1 MAGDA
6 PDTPSLAPGAKENVP
21 IAQLCPELA
30 DQATRIVGGEITVV
44 WPYSLVTKSIAF
56 KLVETDFR
64 LRRDKG
70 QVRIDFHG
78 AAGKAVSDA
87 VLEGGDTVRLG
98 LDGVAWERA
107 SPETVARPGTL
118 EWQLKFSNRLRLH
131 VCRAETREEVTIDI
145 DIPETDIAPELEIPR
160 SITPVNGPSTPDVAP
175 SKDVNMG
182 QSPITSLPAKRLA
195 STTFEADEYASPAFI
210 KRARVSYGSLFEGG
224 LDSIMGG
231 QNGSSRRKRPRFSM
245 NSNWK
250 YSSRTPSPEPEPTSQ
265 LEEDENDDER
275 NTPTKLPGSSPT
287 TKTGPEEV
295 AIDKEKRDATRS
307 PTPARQVSQP
317 QVSPPTTT
325 SNTQV
330 PGFFSVPEEVPGGT
344 LDTELTQNPF
354 VSGYISLDTDGGLVP
369 DTTTSQ
375 QRDLHL
381 ELPQASSAA
390 SALHGTFPESQPAQ
404 VMESSPAMS
413 LPGGLPDAPQHMPL
427 ESPGDELRF
436 LDGDYNVDVSNPVHG
451 DHAHGFH
458 TAEDT
463 VFPEAHDGDTHEI
476 HHPAG
481 PFASQ
486 PLGQLPWTDFI
497 QDSSSAYPPPPTH
510 HNISQDPVEII
521 DSSSPPRPPSEPA
534 EEPPEPEAPAS
545 PASDQDDQ
553 EPGIDEVDEVDSDE
567 ALEEDKADFEVD
579 DNESEEGSDLPG
591 EDYDLRNYDRTK
603 DDDEVEPEN
612 TPEPSS
618 SDPDEQVADLGP
630 PSDAEAANE
639 SDVDQE
645 GVSAEEDGEAS
656 SSGQSADAEA
666 QGFDFDNID
675 DGMDEVDDDGLG
687 GPEDDEEGYS
697 EDEYEY
703 DEEGGD
709 EEVAVPRTASS
720 QEPVVIDLLSDSED
734 EDEPPAPKAA
744 SPAHPTPAPTKT
756 RDDAANQNN
765 LSDEKTD
772 EDFESSE
779 PQADHDDEVSHK
791 SDGGVA
797 EEDDS
802 DNEETNAPNNSA
814 VGQLLSAAREVDDGR
829 DDEMDVDHENV
840 DNSLV
845 SMDDPG
851 ASQEVEVRRQ
861 GSEPAHSM
869 EEPSL
874 DDENIAD
881 EAEEVAAVDS
891 SLVDADEL
899 EAKVV
904 SQEEELISDVLM
916 DDSAGDLATAS
927 NDTQEHVEEVATE
940 AGVVV
945 GTAVDGAD
953 GHLSPEAEAAI
964 EDEDEV
970 DGSLS
975 KPTAAA
981 SSTGDNAPP
990 ISSTD
995 VVEGKANEGDLVEPA
1010 MQEAAEQISKAG
1022 SERGE
1027 LAQPPSQHEEP
1038 PEIPEAASPKG
1049 QVQSDELSAPTLQ
1062 TRSGSSGLASEKS
1075 PQKSQLQDATTEQL
1089 DSPDFTTSI
1098 EPQQQSVEEKAETAQ
1113 EHEDEHEAHP
1123 DSSASIQPQAQL
1135 GSPIKIDRSTPEWDI
1150 APQDQVAIREET
1162 AENSTIKAV
1171 SHEAQ
1176 QSQPPTHSPPR
1187 QEPSTATAPD
1197 HSSKPTAET
1206 PPTLKDMGQET
1217 DDGAQVSPREMSFDG
1232 DITAEQQ
1239 IMAESQDYQRALS
1252 QFHDTQ
1258 DKDNESQPPA
1268 SPDKTHK
1275 SGKRKRDPDASI
1287 TVQSLR
1293 SWDHRRST
1301 SSDAGV
1307 NDHLQDPS
1315 IILAK
1320 APPSSATKTSREDS
1334 RPRTATNEQ
1343 PQDPSIALAKA
1354 SAPSTAATSRED
1366 AKSRMTV
1373 HITRSMVEHADPSL
1387 DLARAPTT
1395 PRRSSRK
1402 HATPDRSLDTPALS
1416 QSLRDKTPETT
1427 TNDDMLNTPSVV
1439 ESTAEDE
1446 HVSTLKKWLT
1456 KDLRTNLPECL
1467 HLKAIRSHQKK
1478 VMDAIGVVTRDP
1490 LEPYRPKG
1498 GPRDYMLELII
1509 TDQAASP
1516 NNVVVAQFF
1525 RPHKSSLPLAQVGDV
1540 VILRQFQTLSLNKR
1554 GVGLRSTDE
1563 SAWAVI
1569 EKGDQEMLPQIK
1581 GPPVE
1586 VSEAEVAHAEGLRRW
1601 WGLLDGKTLDKL
1613 AKATDKMVQNPK
1625 AEGK

>member
-6 PDTPSLAPGAKENVP
+6 PDAPSLASGAQKNVP

-30 DQATRIVGGEITVV
+30 DQATRIVEGEITVV

-70 QVRIDFHG
+70 QVRIDFHS

-131 VCRAETREEVTIDI
+131 VCRAETREEITIDV
-145 DIPETDIAPELEIPR
+145 DVPETEIAPELEIPR
-160 SITPVNGPSTPDVAP
+160 SITPVNGPSTPDAPP
-175 SKDVNMG
+175 SKDVNMD
-182 QSPITSLPAKRLA
+182 QSPIASLLAKRLA

-231 QNGSSRRKRPRFSM
+231 QKGSSKRKRPRFSM

-265 LEEDENDDER
+265 LEEDEDQDEG
-275 NTPTKLPGSSPT
+275 NTPTRLPDSSPT

-295 AIDKEKRDATRS
+295 AMDKENRDATRS
-307 PTPARQVSQP
+307 PTPARQVPQP
-317 QVSPPTTT
+317 QASPPTAN
-325 SNTQV
+325 NTEV
-330 PGFFSVPEEVPGGT
+330 PSFFSEPEGVPGGT
-344 LDTELTQNPF
+344 SNTELTQNPF
-354 VSGYISLDTDGGLVP
+354 VSGYIDLDTDGRLVS
-369 DTTTSQ
+369 DTTASQ

-381 ELPQASSAA
+381 ELPQASPGV
-390 SALHGTFPESQPAQ
+390 SALHGTFPRSQPAQ
-404 VMESSPAMS
+404 VMESSSAMS
-413 LPGGLPDAPQHMPL
+413 LPGVLPDAPQHMPL

-436 LDGDYNVDVSNPVHG
+436 LDGDYRLVMSNPVHG
-451 DHAHGFH
+451 DHTDGFH
-458 TAEDT
+458 TVEDT
-463 VFPEAHDGDTHEI
+463 IFPQASDGGTHDI
-476 HHPAG
+476 HHPTG

-486 PLGQLPWTDFI
+486 PLDQLRWTDFI
-497 QDSSSAYPPPPTH
+497 QDSSSTYPPPPTH
-510 HNISQDPVEII
+510 HNDSQNPVEII
-521 DSSSPPRPPSEPA
+521 DSSSPPRQPSEAA
-534 EEPPEPEAPAS
+534 EEPPEPEAQAS
-545 PASDQDDQ
+545 PASEEDDQ
-553 EPGIDEVDEVDSDE
+553 EPGIDEADEVDSDE
-567 ALEEDKADFEVD
+567 ALEEDRADFEVD
-579 DNESEEGSDLPG
+579 DNESEEGSDVPG

-603 DDDEVEPEN
+603 DDDEVEAES

-630 PSDAEAANE
+630 PSDAEEANE
-639 SDVDQE
+639 SDIDQE
-645 GVSAEEDGEAS
+645 GPSAEEDDGAS

-666 QGFDFDNID
+666 QGFDFDDID
-675 DGMDEVDDDGLG
+675 DGMDEVDDDGMG

-697 EDEYEY
+697 MDEYRY
-703 DEEGGD
+703 EE
-709 EEVAVPRTASS
+709 AAIPRAAAS
-720 QEPVVIDLLSDSED
+720 QEPVVIDLLSDSDD

-744 SPAHPTPAPTKT
+744 SLALPTPTPTKS
-756 RDDAANQNN
+756 RDGAAGQNK
-765 LSDEKTD
+765 LSDEKTGD

-779 PQADHDDEVSHK
+779 PQADHDEVSHE
-791 SDGGVA
+791 SGEGAD

-802 DNEETNAPNNSA
+802 DNEGETNAPDNSV
-814 VGQLLSAAREVDDGR
+814 VGQLLSAAKEVDDGR
-829 DDEMDVDHENV
+829 DDEMDVDPENA

-845 SMDDPG
+845 SMDDAG
-851 ASQEVEVRRQ
+851 ASQEVEVRRR
-861 GSEPAHSM
+861 GSEAAHSM
-869 EEPSL
+869 EETSL
-874 DDENIAD
+874 DGEKIAD
-881 EAEEVAAVDS
+881 EAEEGAAVDS

-904 SQEEELISDVLM
+904 SQEEELVSDVLM
-916 DDSAGDLATAS
+916 DDSAGDLAPAS
-927 NDTQEHVEEVATE
+927 GDTQERVEEVATE
-940 AGVVV
+940 VGAVV
-945 GTAVDGAD
+945 GTALDGAHED
-953 GHLSPEAEAAI
+953 ISPEVEMAI
-964 EDEDEV
+964 EVEVEGEV
-970 DGSLS
+970 DGSQS
-975 KPTAAA
+975 KATAAVA
-981 SSTGDNAPP
+981 SLG
-990 ISSTD
+990 TD
-995 VVEGKANEGDLVEPA
+995 AQPVNPTEVTEGKANEGDLVEPV
-1010 MQEAAEQISKAG
+1010 MQEAVEQISKAR

-1027 LAQPPSQHEEP
+1027 LAQLPSQHEEP
-1038 PEIPEAASPKG
+1038 PEIPETASPKG
-1049 QVQSDELSAPTLQ
+1049 QTQSDELPVPAVQ
-1062 TRSGSSGLASEKS
+1062 THSTSTDLVSEEL
-1075 PQKSQLQDATTEQL
+1075 PQKSRSQDATTEQL
-1089 DSPDFTTSI
+1089 DSPELTTSI
-1098 EPQQQSVEEKAETAQ
+1098 APQQQSVEEKADREE

-1123 DSSASIQPQAQL
+1123 DLSSSIQPQTQL
-1135 GSPIKIDRSTPEWDI
+1135 GSPIKIGWLTPERDI
-1150 APQDQVAIREET
+1150 KLQDQIATPKET
-1162 AENSTIKAV
+1162 TENSGIKAA

-1176 QSQPPTHSPPR
+1176 QLLPSAHSPPK
-1187 QEPSTATAPD
+1187 QESRNATAPD
-1197 HSSKPTAET
+1197 DDSKPTAEE
-1206 PPTLKDMGQET
+1206 PPTLKDMGQEV
-1217 DDGAQVSPREMSFDG
+1217 GGSARASPREMSFDD

-1239 IMAESQDYQRALS
+1239 IMAESQEYQQALS
-1252 QFHDTQ
+1252 QFDEMQ
-1258 DKDNESQPPA
+1258 DKDSESQPLA
-1268 SPDKTHK
+1268 SSDKAHK

-1315 IILAK
+1315 IALAK
-1320 APPSSATKTSREDS
+1320 APPSSATKTTREDS

-1343 PQDPSIALAKA
+1343 PQDPSIALARA
-1354 SAPSTAATSRED
+1354 SAPSTAASSREE

-1373 HITRSMVEHADPSL
+1373 HVTRSMVDHADPSL
-1387 DLARAPTT
+1387 DLAKAPTT

-1427 TNDDMLNTPSVV
+1427 MNDDVLNTPSVV
-1439 ESTAEDE
+1439 DSTAEDE
-1446 HVSTLKKWLT
+1446 QISTLKKWLT

-1613 AKATDKMVQNPK
+1613 AKATEKMVQNPK

>member
-6 PDTPSLAPGAKENVP
+6 PDAPSLASGAQKNVP

-30 DQATRIVGGEITVV
+30 DQATRSVEGEITVV

-98 LDGVAWERA
+98 LDGAAWERA

-131 VCRAETREEVTIDI
+131 VCRAESPEEVTIDV
-145 DIPETDIAPELEIPR
+145 DVPETEIAPELEIPR
-160 SITPVNGPSTPDVAP
+160 SITPVNGPSTPDAAP
-175 SKDVNMG
+175 SKDINMD
-182 QSPITSLPAKRLA
+182 QSPIASLPAKRLA

-231 QNGSSRRKRPRFSM
+231 QKGSSRRKRPRFSM

-265 LEEDENDDER
+265 LEEDEDEDEG
-275 NTPTKLPGSSPT
+275 NTPTKLPDSSST
-287 TKTGPEEV
+287 ARTGPEEV
-295 AIDKEKRDATRS
+295 AMDKEKRDATRS
-307 PTPARQVSQP
+307 PTPARQASQP
-317 QVSPPTTT
+317 RTPPTTN
-325 SNTQV
+325 NTQV
-330 PGFFSVPEEVPGGT
+330 PSFFSGPEELPSGT
-344 LDTELTQNPF
+344 PNTELTQNPF
-354 VSGYISLDTDGGLVP
+354 LSGYIGLDNGGPVSG
-369 DTTTSQ
+369 TTASQ

-381 ELPQASSAA
+381 ELPQASPVV
-390 SALHGTFPESQPAQ
+390 SALHGTFPESRPAQ
-404 VMESSPAMS
+404 VMESSSAMS
-413 LPGGLPDAPQHMPL
+413 LPDVLPNAPQHMPL

-436 LDGDYNVDVSNPVHG
+436 LDGDYNVDMSNPVHG
-451 DHAHGFH
+451 DHVHGFH
-458 TAEDT
+458 TA
-463 VFPEAHDGDTHEI
+463 GDTIFPQAPDTSAHET
-476 HHPAG
+476 HHPTG

-486 PLGQLPWTDFI
+486 PLDQLPWTDFI

-510 HNISQDPVEII
+510 HNNSQNPVEII
-521 DSSSPPRPPSEPA
+521 DSSSPPRQPSEPA
-534 EEPPEPEAPAS
+534 EEPPELEAQAS
-545 PASDQDDQ
+545 PASEEDDQ
-553 EPGIDEVDEVDSDE
+553 EPAIDDDGEVDSDE
-567 ALEEDKADFEVD
+567 ALEEDRADFEVD
-579 DNESEEGSDLPG
+579 DNESEEGADLLG

-603 DDDEVEPEN
+603 DDDEVEAES

-630 PSDAEAANE
+630 PSDAEEANE

-645 GVSAEEDGEAS
+645 GASAEEDDRAS
-656 SSGQSADAEA
+656 SSSQSADAEA
-666 QGFDFDNID
+666 QGFDFDDID
-675 DGMDEVDDDGLG
+675 DGMDEVDDDGMG
-687 GPEDDEEGYS
+687 AEEDEEGYS

-709 EEVAVPRTASS
+709 EEVAVPRAAAS

-734 EDEPPAPKAA
+734 EDEPPAPKPA
-744 SPAHPTPAPTKT
+744 SPALPTPTRIKT
-756 RDDAANQNN
+756 RDDAANHNK

-772 EDFESSE
+772 EDSGSPE
-779 PQADHDDEVSHK
+779 PKADHDEVSHK
-791 SDGGVA
+791 SDEGA
-797 EEDDS
+797 DEEDDG
-802 DNEETNAPNNSA
+802 DNERETNAPDNSV
-814 VGQLLSAAREVDDGR
+814 VGQLLSAAKEVDDGR
-829 DDEMDVDHENV
+829 DDEMDVDHEDA

-845 SMDDPG
+845 SMDDAG
-851 ASQEVEVRRQ
+851 ASEEVEVRRR
-861 GSEPAHSM
+861 GSEAAHSV
-869 EEPSL
+869 EEPGL
-874 DDENIAD
+874 DDEKIAD
-881 EAEEVAAVDS
+881 EAEGTAVDA

-916 DDSAGDLATAS
+916 DDSAGDLAPAS
-927 NDTQEHVEEVATE
+927 DDTQERVEEVATE
-940 AGVVV
+940 AGAVV
-945 GTAVDGAD
+945 GTVLDGAHD
-953 GHLSPEAEAAI
+953 DLSPEVEMAI
-964 EDEDEV
+964 EVEGEV
-970 DGSLS
+970 DGSQS
-975 KPTAAA
+975 KATATVTSLGIDAQTVNR
-981 SSTGDNAPP
+981 SEVTES
-990 ISSTD
+990 
-995 VVEGKANEGDLVEPA
+995 ERDLVEPV
-1010 MQEAAEQISKAG
+1010 MQEAVEQLSKAR
-1022 SERGE
+1022 SESGE
-1027 LAQPPSQHEEP
+1027 LAQLPSQHAEP
-1038 PEIPEAASPKG
+1038 PEIPETASPKG
-1049 QVQSDELSAPTLQ
+1049 QTQSVELPVPADQTHSAT
-1062 TRSGSSGLASEKS
+1062 TDLASEEL
-1075 PQKSQLQDATTEQL
+1075 PQKSRAQDATTELL
-1089 DSPDFTTSI
+1089 DSPELATSI
-1098 EPQQQSVEEKAETAQ
+1098 APQQQSVEEKADSEE
-1113 EHEDEHEAHP
+1113 EHEDEHEAHL
-1123 DSSASIQPQAQL
+1123 DLSSSIQPQTQL
-1135 GSPIKIDRSTPEWDI
+1135 GSPIKLGRSTPERDTTF
-1150 APQDQVAIREET
+1150 QDQIATSKET
-1162 AENSTIKAV
+1162 TENSGIKVA

-1176 QSQPPTHSPPR
+1176 QLLPSAHSPPQ
-1187 QEPSTATAPD
+1187 QEPRNATASD
-1197 HSSKPTAET
+1197 DDSKPTAEK
-1206 PPTLKDMGQET
+1206 PPTLKDMSQEV
-1217 DDGAQVSPREMSFDG
+1217 DGGAQVSPREMSFDD

-1239 IMAESQDYQRALS
+1239 IMAESQEYQQALS
-1252 QFHDTQ
+1252 QLDDMQ
-1258 DKDNESQPPA
+1258 DKDSESQPVA
-1268 SPDKTHK
+1268 SSDRAHK
-1275 SGKRKRDPDASI
+1275 SAKRKRDPDASI

-1315 IILAK
+1315 VALAK
-1320 APPSSATKTSREDS
+1320 APPSSATKTTREDS

-1343 PQDPSIALAKA
+1343 PQDPSIALARA

-1366 AKSRMTV
+1366 AKSRLTV
-1373 HITRSMVEHADPSL
+1373 HVTRSMVDHADPSL

-1416 QSLRDKTPETT
+1416 QSFRDKTPETT
-1427 TNDDMLNTPSVV
+1427 TNDDVLNTPSVV
-1439 ESTAEDE
+1439 DSTVEDE
-1446 HVSTLKKWLT
+1446 QVSTLKKWLT

-1467 HLKAIRSHQKK
+1467 HLKAIRNHQKK

-1569 EKGDQEMLPQIK
+1569 EKRDQEMLPQIK